1 MPSPGISMTL
11 PLNKQTA
18 VITGA
23 GSAEGIGFAIAR
35 RLHAAGAR
43 VVITSTTDRIH
54 ARAREL
60 DGGGEGVLSFIAD
73 LTVETDVQRFVDAVL
88 SRAGRIDILVNN
100 AGMAQTGQPT
110 DSKLLSATSFA
121 EWQNQIAIT
130 LHTAFRMTRAVLPGM
145 TQQKYGRIVNVT
157 SVTGPLVSNPGSA
170 AYGAAKA
177 AMDGMMRAVAIETAG
192 DGITINGVAPGWIST
207 SSSTESEKI
216 AALHTPLGRPGTP
229 DEVAAAVCFLAS
241 PEASYITG
249 QVLVVD
255 GGNIIS
261 CRKTRVP
268 KSSFRACW
276 NLHAEPNSLNICES
290 SDFDAPLRRPHAPHC
305 FPFPVPSAAAVL
317 ASAAAPK
324 SEWRSKAAAPWDSR
338 TSVF

>member
-1 MPSPGISMTL
+1 MIPSAGILMTL

-23 GSAEGIGFAIAR
+23 GSAEGIGFAVAR
-35 RLHAAGAR
+35 RLHAAGVR

-54 ARAREL
+54 TRAREL
-60 DGGGEGVLSFIAD
+60 DSGGEGVLSFIAD

-100 AGMAQTGQPT
+100 AGMAQTGRPT
-110 DSKLLSATSFA
+110 DSKPLSETSFA

-157 SVTGPLVSNPGSA
+157 SVTGPLVSNRGSA

-207 SSSTESEKI
+207 GSSTDSEKI
-216 AALHTPLGRPGTP
+216 AALHTPLGRAGTP

-249 QVLVVD
+249 QVLVID
-255 GGNIIS
+255 GGNILQENKGS
-261 CRKTRVP
+261 
-268 KSSFRACW
+268 
-276 NLHAEPNSLNICES
+276 
-290 SDFDAPLRRPHAPHC
+290 
-305 FPFPVPSAAAVL
+305 
-317 ASAAAPK
+317 
-324 SEWRSKAAAPWDSR
+324 
-338 TSVF
+338 